1 MKIDGVPDGYELVRI
16 GPINNGESYLDSDG
30 KVKVWD
36 LGYSTKI
43 INFFVVV
50 RKAEKPKQYRP
61 FANAEEFKPHRE
73 KWWKWIED
81 TSGVFPPA
89 SYNEFSHEDETWI
102 DSFHFKVF
110 EDGSPFGVE
119 VSE

>member
-1 MKIDGVPDGYELVRI
+1 MKIEGLPEGYDIVRI
-16 GPINNGESYLDSDG
+16 GRPVDGELVLG
-30 KVKVWD
+30 WQKTVFVWD
-36 LGYSTKI
+36 GHKSDVANHI
-43 INFFVVV
+43 IV
-50 RKAEKPKQYRP
+50 RKIERPKQYRP

-102 DSFHFKVF
+102 DSFNFKVF